1 MLIGMLKTEQSSL
14 FSHLRPYRVY
24 IRFIDSNRQDIFSF
38 HLKPPTCERKEIFMN
53 KECKIKAKIGGETS
67 IRQNNRI
74 LETEK
79 KYRKSY
85 GVFFKQIFR
94 CK

>member
-1 MLIGMLKTEQSSL
+1 
-14 FSHLRPYRVY
+14 
-24 IRFIDSNRQDIFSF
+24 
-38 HLKPPTCERKEIFMN
+38 MN
-53 KECKIKAKIGGETS
+53 KECKIEAKTGEETS

-79 KYRKSY
+79 KNMGKVLGS
-85 GVFFKQIFR
+85 FLKQISR